1 MNSLNN
7 SFRIFIIYC
16 MFISKIFFCNIIVF
30 SIKKIIDLT
39 VKKKSLNSG
48 INYLPPS
55 ISKEEQTR
63 FSKAKN

>member
-1 MNSLNN
+1 
-7 SFRIFIIYC
+7 